1 LLLDLARKDILER
14 ISLKTGYT
22 ISESTLSPKLR
33 QAITTLALVE
43 RSMYTM
49 RQIYNAELNRSNQN
63 FITKV
68 ISRKD
73 KPEIEKDGNEV
84 QRLKVAID
92 LKVED
97 LSKRIIAEQTLKQ
110 MPNDSESNSAPL
122 TALKCPNCG
131 ASLQLP
137 TNMIVKCEYCG
148 SSLSIQNLQLQL
160 SSIVQGV

>member
-1 LLLDLARKDILER
+1 LLLDPARKDILER